1 MLSACQLTSQSSRRG
16 AWVEIDLDNLERN
29 IEIVKSWL
37 GLGAS
42 AASSA
47 ATLQADAASASER
60 ARFNPLLMGV
70 VKADA
75 YGHGAVVVSEI
86 LQQCGA
92 SWLGVAT
99 VDEGIELRENGIEL
113 PILTLGPVFP
123 AAIKVALE
131 NSLDITISAQSQL
144 KDLLKELAHGK
155 REARIHLKVD
165 TGMRRL
171 GVSPKEVDTIIDE
184 IKQHSQ
190 IRLVSIFSHL
200 AKAAEEKT
208 TTAQNLVFLQVIK
221 KARAVWPGSCLFH
234 LASSEAT
241 RLYPFTHHDMVRVGL
256 ALYGLEAKEESKDL
270 LPVLSLRGLINQLK
284 EIEPGDY
291 VGYGHTWGAKTLS
304 KLASVPIGYADG
316 VDRGLSN
323 RLEGILNGKLVPQV
337 GVISMDQMIFDVT
350 DVPNVRVGDVITLI
364 GSQPLVARAGREGGV
379 QSLTLADWAKK
390 LETITYE
397 LAVKMKLRLP
407 RKFVRA
413 AAEVKA

>member
-1 MLSACQLTSQSSRRG
+1 
-16 AWVEIDLDNLERN
+16 
-29 IEIVKSWL
+29 
-37 GLGAS
+37 
-42 AASSA
+42 
-47 ATLQADAASASER
+47 
-60 ARFNPLLMGV
+60 
-70 VKADA
+70 
-75 YGHGAVVVSEI
+75 
-86 LQQCGA
+86 
-92 SWLGVAT
+92 
-99 VDEGIELRENGIEL
+99 
-113 PILTLGPVFP
+113 VFP

-171 GVSPKEVDTIIDE
+171 GVSPTEVDTIIDE